1 MKDGKTKVMDN
12 ILIPPN
18 SNVFIIGF
26 KNIEVIEYCINC
38 DANLIVGVDVNLE
51 LVEMTKNKFQDKK
64 NVEIAHWDGILYPR
78 WIEKF
83 DIVISMEDICSLKNP
98 RQFVRDVSMVTR
110 KSGKFIIV
118 CNDEKSDNTVS
129 ELLYGKFMTISRAP
143 REDAYIIKSIKLPN
157 RR

>member
-1 MKDGKTKVMDN
+1 MKDGKINFMDN
-12 ILIPPN
+12 ILISPN

-26 KNIEVIEYCINC
+26 KNIEIIEHCINC
-38 DANLIVGVDVNLE
+38 EANLIVGVDVNLE
-51 LVEMTKNKFQDKK
+51 LVEMTKSQFLDKK
-64 NVEIAHWDGILYPR
+64 NVEIAHWDGIMYPR

-83 DIVISMEDICSLKNP
+83 DVVISMEDICSLKNP